1 VREPGELAHLT
12 DHDLVAALAAASEPA
27 LAEIYR
33 RYGRV
38 VFATSRRLLGDDA
51 LAEDI
56 VQDVFVRVWDQP
68 HVFDERRGTLRTFLL
83 VLTRNRC
90 IDVLRSGRSR
100 RVREQVSFDVIE
112 QRPTMEDR
120 MDDEH
125 DAIGVSRALAVLPP
139 AQRQVIELAYFDG
152 LTYRH
157 IAKLLELP
165 EGTVKSRIRLA
176 LDRMRRLLAGEM
188 LTKRD
193 VTV

>member
-1 VREPGELAHLT
+1 LEYQTDRE
-12 DHDLVAALAAASEPA
+12 LVVAIVGASEAALAEV
-27 LAEIYR
+27 YR
-33 RYGRV
+33 RYARV

-56 VQDVFVRVWDQP
+56 VQDVMVRLWKQP
-68 HVFDERRGTLRTFLL
+68 QAFDEQRASLRTFLI

-100 RVREQVSFDVIE
+100 QARERRVLDLVDPPVEE
-112 QRPTMEDR
+112 CL
-120 MDDEH
+120 
-125 DAIGVSRALAVLPP
+125 DAEADLVGVSRALDALSP

-176 LDRMRRLLAGEM
+176 LERMRRAVASEVLAR
-188 LTKRD
+188 KD

>member
-1 VREPGELAHLT
+1 VRQPGELDYQT
-12 DHDLVAALAAASEPA
+12 DRDLVGGIARASEAALAEV
-27 LAEIYR
+27 YR
-33 RYGRV
+33 RYARV

-56 VQDVFVRVWDQP
+56 VQDVMVRLWKQP
-68 HVFDERRGTLRTFLL
+68 QAFDEQRASLRTFLL

-100 RVREQVSFDVIE
+100 QARERRVLDLVDPPVEE
-112 QRPTMEDR
+112 CL
-120 MDDEH
+120 
-125 DAIGVSRALAVLPP
+125 DAEADLVGVSRALDALSP

-176 LDRMRRLLAGEM
+176 LERMRRAVATEVLAR
-188 LTKRD
+188 RD

>member
-1 VREPGELAHLT
+1 VEKPGDLENQA
-12 DHDLVAALAAASEPA
+12 DHDLVAAIAAASEPA
-27 LAEIYR
+27 LAEVYR

-56 VQDVFVRVWDQP
+56 VQEVMVRLWDNP
-68 HVFDERRGTLRTFLL
+68 HAFDARRGTLRTFLL
-83 VLTRNRC
+83 VSSRNRC

-100 RVREQVSFDVIE
+100 QIREQLRYDASDALAV
-112 QRPTMEDR
+112 EDR
-120 MDDEH
+120 LDIEEDVV
-125 DAIGVSRALAVLPP
+125 GVSRALAELSAV
-139 AQRQVIELAYFDG
+139 QRQVIELAYFDG

-176 LDRMRRLLAGEM
+176 LARMRRVVAGEV
-188 LTKRD
+188 LAKRD